1 MSHTAHGS
9 PRIVSLASLL
19 VAIVS
24 TQSQVQNLQVDGFG
38 LSIGSVSVG
47 LPTSCTA
54 DAVLLRYLHLMLL
67 TGRRMEM
74 SPFVAPAGDVDA
86 LAVATRLDPAT
97 VRRRLDLLSY

>member
-1 MSHTAHGS
+1 
-9 PRIVSLASLL
+9 
-19 VAIVS
+19 
-24 TQSQVQNLQVDGFG
+24 VQNLQVDGFG

-74 SPFVAPAGDVDA
+74 SPFDAPPGDVDA
-86 LAVATRLDPAT
+86 LAVATRLDPTT
-97 VRRRLDLLSY
+97 VRRRLELLIH